1 MDLTTNY
8 MGLKLAN
15 PIIISSSGLSNTVNK
30 VKKIAENGAGAVVL
44 KSLFEEQIIADR
56 SKLMTQ
62 TDMYFWYPDAIDFV
76 NNFTKDQGIEAYLDL
91 IKGCKDSVDIPVIA
105 SINCLTPKEWPAF
118 AEQIEEAGADGIEL
132 NIAIMPFGKDIEA
145 ESIEQSYYNIVREVK
160 KYVDI
165 PVSVKLGFYF
175 TNLYLT
181 INRLKEAGANGVILF
196 NRFYRPDVDVNNL
209 SLASRNVFSSHDEIT
224 LSLRWIGLLSR
235 KINIDFAGATGI
247 HGGADVIKQ
256 ILVGASSAQICTAI
270 YRHGYDYIG
279 TMLEDIIVW
288 MRKFG
293 YSNLNQF
300 KGLLVKDDEA
310 TAEFERVQ
318 FMKRAAGRYE

>member
-15 PIIISSSGLSNTVNK
+15 PIIVSSSGLSNTLNK

-44 KSLFEEQIIADR
+44 KSLFEEQIIADQ

-62 TDMYFWYPDAIDFV
+62 TDMYFWYPDAIEFV
-76 NNFTKDQGIEAYLDL
+76 NNFTKDQGIEAYINL

-105 SINCLTPKEWPAF
+105 SINCISTKEWPSF
-118 AEQIEEAGADGIEL
+118 AEKIEEAGADGIEL
-132 NIAIMPFGKDIEA
+132 NISIMPFGKEIESADIEA
-145 ESIEQSYYNIVREVK
+145 SYYNIVKEVK

-165 PVSVKLGFYF
+165 PVSVKLSFYF

-181 INRLKEAGANGVILF
+181 IKRLKDAGAKGVILF
-196 NRFYRPDVDVNNL
+196 NRFYRPDVDINNL

-224 LSLRWIGLLSR
+224 LSLRWIGLLSK
-235 KINIDFAGATGI
+235 KIDIDFAGSTGI
-247 HGGADVIKQ
+247 HSGADVIKQ
-256 ILVGASSAQICTAI
+256 ILVGASSAQVCTAI
-270 YRHGYDYIG
+270 YRHGYEYIG
-279 TMLEDIIVW
+279 TMLEEMITW

-300 KGLLVKDDEA
+300 RGLLVKDDEA

-318 FMKRAAGRYE
+318 FMKRAAGKFE